1 MAAGLGFGGRRR
13 HAGEGARDLDRRDAM
28 TRRPL
33 QRGRACLLGLGQRD
47 GGVASPDDAKPVD
60 GQRRGRF
67 CKNTAIP
74 TGATVALYMP

>member
-1 MAAGLGFGGRRR
+1 V
-13 HAGEGARDLDRRDAM
+13 GEGARDPDRRDAA

-33 QRGRACLLGLGQRD
+33 QRGRARLLGLGQRD
-47 GGVASPDDAKPVD
+47 GGVSSPDDAKPID

-74 TGATVALYMP
+74 KGATVALYVPLQGG